1 MTGHDFSGGLPSSP
15 WQTAQACA
23 LSSIDWAFASGAAA
37 NRTAN
42 ICRVGKAKR
51 AHRCRGLR
59 VGTLRFAHPTRGGDF
74 ICTDPKLLQREG
86 DNVIAT
92 LVVDLDIAA
101 GGDNDVL
108 LAVNRIGG
116 RRRVDAGTGVEGP
129 QHLAVLGVIGAET
142 PVAFTREHEAAGGR
156 QYPADHRLRRFH
168 LPTNLAG
175 VVIDGRDVTGLLLSR
190 DDLEGAAEPQ
200 LALRI
205 GRAFYMI
212 VHRLMQVDGVGQP

>member
-37 NRTAN
+37 NGTAN

-142 PVAFTREHEAAGGR
+142 PLAFTREHEAAGGR
-156 QYPADHRLRRFH
+156 HYPADHRWRRFH

-175 VVIDGRDVTGLLLSR
+175 VVTYTRAVSR
-190 DDLEGAAEPQ
+190 WLRRPSPTTCSAESSRE
-200 LALRI
+200 LRI
-205 GRAFYMI
+205 ARSFNI
-212 VHRLMQVDGVGQP
+212 TRNRLVQ